1 MRDYD
6 AIDTLLVRAE
16 AEAYAA
22 EFHGFICGQLCVSGK
37 ADMELWKDFLDVQ
50 SDDEELIQLCYDEAL
65 QLIRQTAEQLQGE
78 EFGLQL
84 LLPDDN
90 TSIGLRVEALIN
102 WCHGFLNGYG
112 LSEAHNRSG
121 TAGECEEI
129 IEDFTQMCRLDP
141 ADEGLEDEEQAF
153 MELEEYAR
161 MGAIFIYEE
170 LQPALSR
177 PEDLH

>member
-22 EFHGFICGQLCVSGK
+22 EFHGFVCGQLCVSGK
-37 ADMELWKDFLDVQ
+37 ADEELWKDFLDVQ
-50 SDDEELIQLCYDEAL
+50 SNDDELVQLCYDEAL
-65 QLIRQTAEQLQGE
+65 QLISQTIEQLQAE

-90 TSIGLRVEALIN
+90 SSIGLRVEALVN

-112 LSEAHNRSG
+112 LSEAQNKSG
-121 TAGECEEI
+121 TTGECNEI
-129 IEDFTQMCRLDP
+129 IEDFTQMCRLDL
-141 ADEGLEDEEQAF
+141 ADEEPDDEEQSY
-153 MELEEYAR
+153 MELVEYAR
-161 MGAIFIYEE
+161 VGAIFIYEE

-177 PEDLH
+177 PEDLD